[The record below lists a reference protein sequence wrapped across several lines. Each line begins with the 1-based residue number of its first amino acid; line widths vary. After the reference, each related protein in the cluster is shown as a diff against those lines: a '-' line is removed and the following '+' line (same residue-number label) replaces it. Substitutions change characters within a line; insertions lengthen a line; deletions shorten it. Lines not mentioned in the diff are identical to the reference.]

1 MKPAR
6 HPVNSICRRQAP
18 DATTASDPITASFIL
33 RRRKIFCAAKK
44 TARGAAPASKSSAT
58 SRSPASGVASVAVGS
73 RARPDADRHRGRV
86 ARSVARRLFHQ
97 CPIAFEPRVM
107 ADIVVLPLVMRD
119 RRWAAQRLLLRGLED
134 RVSAAGSWPVCQSR
148 RRICSDCQSRRDRG
162 EPYRFHDR
170 IPLGVGV
177 SGPIF
182 IAWPND
188 EICRG
193 AGLFSPT
200 LNILALN
207 SSAGG

>member
-18 DATTASDPITASFIL
+18 DATTASDPIAASFIL
-33 RRRKIFCAAKK
+33 RRGKIFCAAKK
-44 TARGAAPASKSSAT
+44 AARGAAPASKSAT

-73 RARPDADRHRGRV
+73 RARPDADRHRGGSRR
-86 ARSVARRLFHQ
+86 RSRRLFHQ

-107 ADIVVLPLVMRD
+107 AYIVVLPLVMRD
-119 RRWAAQRLLLRGLED
+119 GRWAAQRLLLRGLKD
-134 RVSAAGSWPVCQSR
+134 RVSAAGSWPLCQSR
-148 RRICSDCQSRRDRG
+148 RRICSDCHSRRDRG
-162 EPYRFHDR
+162 EPYRFHNR

-193 AGLFSPT
+193 AGLFSPV

-207 SSAGG
+207 SSVGG